1 MFPQVG
7 YCQGMNFM
15 VSIILEVMNHN
26 EHLSFLIFVHFL
38 NSKKLSVESVF
49 MQGLPELELMNF
61 TFDKLIQYFC
71 RDLYEHLDEL
81 EMRTEYFTFK
91 WCLTLYSCFLPVEL
105 TTHVFDLF
113 ILDGWPAIYEIGIS
127 LMNNFLGDKL
137 KEMETMADVSQYF
150 RDDMRMSMT
159 YGEEKM
165 REIVFGTHMLQL
177 SSILPLLKENYYSRI
192 AQEEGEQNTN
202 TQNQN
207 MVQEGEQ
214 EEQKTPIQTERI
226 MME

>member
-1 MFPQVG
+1 M
-7 YCQGMNFM
+7 
-15 VSIILEVMNHN
+15 
-26 EHLSFLIFVHFL
+26 SFLIFVHFL
-38 NSKKLSVESVF
+38 NSKKLSVENVF

-61 TFDKLIQYFC
+61 TFEKLIQYFC

-113 ILDGWPAIYEIGIS
+113 ILDGWPTIYEVGIS

-150 RDDMRMSMT
+150 RDDMRMSIT
-159 YGEEKM
+159 YGEAKM
-165 REIVFGTHMLQL
+165 REIVFGTHMLQF
-177 SSILPLLKENYYSRI
+177 SSIIPLLKENYYSRI
-192 AQEEGEQNTN
+192 AQEEDEQNSN

-207 MVQEGEQ
+207 MSTQEGD
-214 EEQKTPIQTERI
+214 
-226 MME
+226 